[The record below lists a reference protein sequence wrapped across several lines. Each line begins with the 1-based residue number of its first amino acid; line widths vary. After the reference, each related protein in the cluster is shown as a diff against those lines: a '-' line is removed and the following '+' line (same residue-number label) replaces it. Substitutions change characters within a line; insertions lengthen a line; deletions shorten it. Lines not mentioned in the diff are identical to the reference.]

1 MKNTLF
7 QICKATVILAL
18 LWCCFLFAGCYT
30 KRQAIEKF
38 CTKTTADTTIIKHDT
53 IVLDS
58 TRIDSVFSSRIDSI
72 YIKEGK
78 LSIKY
83 VKIRDSVYLS
93 GKYEADTIYRTD
105 TIRVSIPITVPNC
118 ERTWMET
125 VHAARYWL
133 LFAFVVGFALA
144 MYIKLRS

>member
-1 MKNTLF
+1 MKNILF
-7 QICKATVILAL
+7 NICKAIVILAL
-18 LWCCFLFAGCYT
+18 LWCCFLFAGCRSYCV
-30 KRQAIEKF
+30 KKYCNQ
-38 CTKTTADTTIIKHDT
+38 TTADTTIIKHDT

-58 TRIDSVFSSRIDSI
+58 THVDTVFSSRIDSI

-83 VKIRDSVYLS
+83 IKVRDSVYLS
-93 GKYEADTIYRTD
+93 GKYEADTIYHTD
-105 TIRVSIPITVPNC
+105 TIRVSIPVTVPNC

-133 LFAFVVGFALA
+133 LFAFVAGFALA
-144 MYIKLRS
+144 IYVKLRS

>member
-7 QICKATVILAL
+7 QICKVIVILAL

-38 CTKTTADTTIIKHDT
+38 CTKTKADTTIIKHDT

-58 TRIDSVFSSRIDSI
+58 THVDTVFSSRIDSI
-72 YIKEGK
+72 YIKDGK

-83 VKIRDSVYLS
+83 IKVRDSVYLS

-105 TIRVSIPITVPNC
+105 TIRVSIPVTVPNC

-125 VHAARYWL
+125 VHAARMYL
-133 LFAFVVGFALA
+133 LFAFFIGCILAL
-144 MYIKLRS
+144 YIKPK